1 MKARDVLDLER
12 YLTPKE
18 REELN
23 QLVLLDAQQVIWR
36 AQAGPQS
43 LAYECTADVLGFGGA
58 AGGGKTDLALG
69 KALTQHQRAFIVRKN
84 GTEHTGF
91 VDRIT
96 ELLGTRDGFSSKDGV
111 WRDAGPNRVQI
122 EFGSLPNPKDEE
134 KYRGRPHDLLV
145 FDEATSLTR
154 FQVQFLMAWN
164 RTTTP
169 GLRCQTLLTFN
180 PPSEAAGRWVMD
192 FFGPWLNKKHP
203 LYPTPPGVLRYVAM
217 LPAANGETQDL
228 WQTPGGSPLGPAPFV
243 LGPEGELVYGFDPA
257 GYKPEEIITPQS
269 RTFIPSR
276 VSDNAYL
283 SGSGYLR
290 QLQALPE
297 PLRSQMLNGDFE
309 AGMQDSAFQV
319 IPTAW
324 VEAAMARWRPRSPR
338 GEMLCQGV
346 DVARGGRDNTT
357 QATRHVGNWYD
368 KVHVYPGTDTPDGP
382 RVAGLVIA
390 ENRDQAPIALDII
403 GVGSSPYDFLHQA
416 KLPVYGVNVA
426 DASTATDK
434 SGRLTFFNL
443 RSELWWKM
451 REELDP
457 ANDTGIALPPDQAL
471 LAELCAPMWEM
482 SGRTIKVESRDDI
495 VKRTGRSPDRATAVI
510 LARMDIPKIHLL
522 QERDQQAAVL
532 AYDPYRR

>member
-1 MKARDVLDLER
+1 MKAHDVLELER
-12 YLTPKE
+12 YLTHKE
-18 REELN
+18 RQELHELAT
-23 QLVLLDAQQVIWR
+23 QDAKLVVWR
-36 AQAGPQS
+36 CQAGPQDI
-43 LAYECTADVLGFGGA
+43 AYNSTADVVGFGGA

-69 KALTQHQRAFIVRKN
+69 KALNQHQRTFIVRKN

-91 VDRIT
+91 VDRMT
-96 ELLGTRDGFSSKDGV
+96 ELLGTRDGFSTKDGM
-111 WRDAGPNRVQI
+111 WRDAGPRQVQI

-169 GLRCQTLLTFN
+169 GQRCQTLLTFN
-180 PPSEAAGRWVMD
+180 PPAEAAGRWVID
-192 FFGPWLNKKHP
+192 FFGPWLDKKHR
-203 LYPTPPGVLRYVAM
+203 LYPTPPGVIRYVAM
-217 LPAANGETQDL
+217 LPTPNGETRDL
-228 WQTPGGSPLGPAPFV
+228 WVTSPAPFV
-243 LGPEGELVYGFDPA
+243 MDGEDRIYGFDP
-257 GYKPEEIITPQS
+257 KQHRPEEIITPQS

-319 IPTAW
+319 VPTAW

-338 GEMLCQGV
+338 GEMMCQGV
-346 DVARGGRDNTT
+346 DVARGGRDQTV

-368 KVHVYPGTDTPDGP
+368 KLHVYPGTDTPDGP

-390 ENRDQAPIALDII
+390 ENRDHAPIMLDVI
-403 GVGSSPYDFLHQA
+403 GVGSSPYDFLNQA

-426 DASTATDK
+426 EGSTATDK

-457 ANDTGIALPPDQAL
+457 ANDTGIALPPDQDL

-510 LARMDIPKIHLL
+510 LARIDTPKIYLL
-522 QERDQQAAVL
+522 QQRDAQAAIL
-532 AYDPYRR
+532 NYDPYSR